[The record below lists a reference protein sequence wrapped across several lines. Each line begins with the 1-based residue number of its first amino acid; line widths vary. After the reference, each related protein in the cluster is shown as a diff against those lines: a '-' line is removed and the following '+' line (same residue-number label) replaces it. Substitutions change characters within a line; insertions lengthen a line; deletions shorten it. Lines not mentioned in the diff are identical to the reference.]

1 MTTVCSLVAM
11 IPIALGIGAGSEL
24 MQPLAIA
31 TVGGLALSSILTL
44 VVVPCG
50 YLVMHGIGDRLKGF
64 LVGNKAAR
72 TSAEKEAAEATA
84 GD

>member
-1 MTTVCSLVAM
+1 
-11 IPIALGIGAGSEL
+11 

-31 TVGGLALSSILTL
+31 TVGGLALSSVLTL

-50 YLVMHGIGDRLKGF
+50 YLVMHGVGDRLKSF
-64 LVGNKAAR
+64 LVKKQPSPQAA
-72 TSAEKEAAEATA
+72 AEAEATA